1 MVNICGII
9 KMVFIIAD
17 LFELIYALN
26 NTLR

>member
-17 LFELIYALN
+17 LFELMYALN

>member
-1 MVNICGII
+1 MENICGII

-26 NTLR
+26 STLR